1 MTDRTAQAW
10 GVVFAR
16 IVLGLMFG
24 MAGIYKVFDMGA
36 LEHARQ
42 LFLPYQDTFLP
53 AWALWSVGTVIPFV
67 ELAAGGLVLVGWKTR
82 WAAIALGVVLVT
94 VTFGHLLTAPLY
106 AFHQHVMPRLL
117 LVVLLL
123 VVPKAWDRFSVDGWL
138 SRRAD

>member
-10 GVVFAR
+10 SVVFAR

-53 AWALWSVGTVIPFV
+53 GWALWSVGTVIPFV
-67 ELAAGGLVLVGWKTR
+67 ELAAGGLVLVGWKVR

-138 SRRAD
+138 GRRTD